1 MEVSASA
8 VRVDDRSAIG
18 EVRRAAVAAAKHL
31 GLEEQEAGRAGIVA
45 TELAG
50 NILKHGGG
58 GWCFVAPSDLD
69 GRPCVLIV
77 AADRGGGIADPGLV
91 MTDGYSTAG
100 TPGTGL
106 GAVRRLSLS
115 FDLYSRADEGVVIAA
130 RVGHRPALENG
141 RVQAAVET
149 GAVVIPK
156 EGETVSGDAWAVRR
170 SATGI
175 QLIVA
180 DGLGHGPDAAFAAA
194 TAVAAFRAAP
204 LTDAADIASRVHAA
218 LRRTRGAA
226 IAIAVLEPAASLVRF
241 AGIGNIAG
249 RLVAA
254 GSTQSLVSMNGTAGS
269 VARSVKEFEYAAP
282 AGALLVLHSDGLTG
296 RWSLDDYPGLTVR
309 DPALIAGVLF
319 RDHARGRD
327 DTAVVVARLAES
339 TGADGAA

>member
-1 MEVSASA
+1 MEVSAAA
-8 VRVDDRSAIG
+8 VRVNDRSAIG
-18 EVRRAAVAAAKHL
+18 EVRRAAITAAKHL
-31 GLEEQEAGRAGIVA
+31 GLEEEAAGSAGIVA

-50 NILKHGGG
+50 NVLKHGDG
-58 GWCFVAPSDLD
+58 GWCFVEPSDFG

-77 AADRGGGIADPGLV
+77 AADRGGGIANPGLV

-106 GAVRRLSLS
+106 GAVKRLSLS

-130 RVGHRPALENG
+130 RVGRRPALGNG
-141 RVQAAVET
+141 RVRAAVET

-156 EGETVSGDAWAVRR
+156 EGETASGDAWAARR
-170 SATGI
+170 SATSI

-180 DGLGHGPDAAFAAA
+180 DGLGHGPDAAVAAA
-194 TAVAAFRAAP
+194 TAVAAFRGAPMTGAAG
-204 LTDAADIASRVHAA
+204 IASRVHAA

-226 IAIAVLEPAASLVRF
+226 IAVAVIEPAAGLVRF

-254 GSTQSLVSMNGTAGS
+254 GDTQNLVSMNGTAGS
-269 VARSVKEFEYAAP
+269 VARSVKEFEYPAP
-282 AGALLVLHSDGLTG
+282 AGVLLVMHSDGLTG
-296 RWSLDDYPGLTVR
+296 RWSLDDYPGLSVR

-327 DTAVVVARLAES
+327 DAAVVVARLS
-339 TGADGAA
+339 DPTGADVV